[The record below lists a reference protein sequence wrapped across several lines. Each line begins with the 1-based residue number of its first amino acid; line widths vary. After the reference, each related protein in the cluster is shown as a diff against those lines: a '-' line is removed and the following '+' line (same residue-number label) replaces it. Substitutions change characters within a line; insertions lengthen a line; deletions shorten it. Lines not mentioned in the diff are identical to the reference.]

1 MDDDI
6 AGIILQYNDTYQE
19 TLCLIIAWRMQILRQ
34 TRIESSSLK
43 FVSEV
48 VHLTFEHQKVSKIY
62 IYQIIREEC
71 ETWKFR
77 SKFEKLQ
84 GDYRKQRINKHF
96 PRGIWSLL
104 CIYKK
109 RCGYT
114 EKKLIWY
121 LFEGTNKKFLYLP
134 NIK

>member
-48 VHLTFEHQKVSKIY
+48 VHLTFEHQKVSIRF
-62 IYQIIREEC
+62 IREES
-71 ETWKFR
+71 ET
-77 SKFEKLQ
+77 
-84 GDYRKQRINKHF
+84 
-96 PRGIWSLL
+96 
-104 CIYKK
+104 
-109 RCGYT
+109 
-114 EKKLIWY
+114 
-121 LFEGTNKKFLYLP
+121 
-134 NIK
+134 